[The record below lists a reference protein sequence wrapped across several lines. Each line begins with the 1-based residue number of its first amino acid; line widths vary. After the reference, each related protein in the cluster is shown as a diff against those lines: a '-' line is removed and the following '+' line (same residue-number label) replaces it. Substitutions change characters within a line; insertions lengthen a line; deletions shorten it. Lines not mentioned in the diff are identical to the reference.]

1 MSVQTPDLLHL
12 MRYGFLDDEPHSV
25 ARRFRRYELLRKGH
39 GHVGQRLLRVNT
51 ISRQWRRA
59 RKLEKHVPETQTRA
73 SVLVGLHYWHNR
85 MCVILTVRAKG
96 ISPSGEVSLP
106 GGKRDPEDNGSDVRC
121 ALREAEEEIGLKS
134 QDLTVLSTLT
144 PIVSRNLVLVTP
156 VVAMVSPEAIAAL
169 EAAPGEVA
177 RVFHCPLRMFIKASG
192 TCHMVTWNKIRFSVP
207 QFEFGLME
215 SLSTVK
221 IWGLSAKIC
230 IRVAEIA
237 LNLTAKKQPAVW
249 SSSPDDIVSTT
260 EILIQKVKSFKE
272 NIKNWRNPAA
282 VPQFE
287 PVSPPPMP
295 PGCCFWLYQTELVK
309 HMEWLVEQMALAK
322 QARQKA
328 LSTSRM

>member
-1 MSVQTPDLLHL
+1 
-12 MRYGFLDDEPHSV
+12 
-25 ARRFRRYELLRKGH
+25 
-39 GHVGQRLLRVNT
+39 
-51 ISRQWRRA
+51 
-59 RKLEKHVPETQTRA
+59 
-73 SVLVGLHYWHNR
+73 
-85 MCVILTVRAKG
+85 
-96 ISPSGEVSLP
+96 
-106 GGKRDPEDNGSDVRC
+106 
-121 ALREAEEEIGLKS
+121 
-134 QDLTVLSTLT
+134 
-144 PIVSRNLVLVTP
+144 
-156 VVAMVSPEAIAAL
+156 
-169 EAAPGEVA
+169 
-177 RVFHCPLRMFIKASG
+177 
-192 TCHMVTWNKIRFSVP
+192 MVTWNKIRFSVP

-328 LSTSRM
+328 L